1 MKKYLLDLR
10 LRRITS
16 PAPGYALLQ
25 LTDPVRPLPP
35 MAPGQFVQVRV
46 DGAPATFLRRPIS
59 IHFVDRETNELWL
72 LVRAIGDGTRRIA
85 ALVEGAT
92 LNVLLP
98 LGRGFTVERQT
109 PSPSLRGVEG
119 SPTLDV
125 AASQKAFSL
134 CEDTPQNILLSPS
147 EEGRGGSHEGPG
159 GHESLGLLLVG
170 GGVGVAPLLFL
181 GSELVR
187 FGHRPIFL
195 LGGRTAADLVQL
207 DHFRRLGEVCLTTED
222 GSAGERG
229 FVTQHSLWQRVLP
242 LAASPASACPS
253 GEASPSPSFGS
264 VSGGFPAGFSCSR
277 IYTCG
282 PKPMMQAVARLARER
297 GIPCEVSLENQM
309 ACGLGACLCCVEDT
323 TSGHRCV
330 CTDGP
335 VFDVDE
341 LKW

>member
-98 LGRGFTVERQT
+98 LGRGFTVQT
-109 PSPSLRGVEG
+109 SYTLNVHSRPTAKGEEQSLSLNE
-119 SPTLDV
+119 SS
-125 AASQKAFSL
+125 SQNLLFSSS
-134 CEDTPQNILLSPS
+134 DGGQ
-147 EEGRGGSHEGPG
+147 GRGQDQATCQNQEKTLSF
-159 GHESLGLLLVG
+159 SCLLVG

-242 LAASPASACPS
+242 LAASPASASPS

-264 VSGGFPAGFSCSR
+264 VSGGSPAGLSCSR